1 MVDSWRAVCYNRCG
15 MIVDF
20 HTHIFP
26 PEVIAQRET
35 YRARD
40 AWFGQLY
47 ANPQAR
53 LATAE
58 DLLAAMGDGVAQ
70 AVTCGFA
77 WNDPGLC
84 RAANDYVLDAARRYP
99 DRLIPFA
106 VVQPRAGAEAEREIA
121 RAVAQGARGLGEL
134 MPDGQGY
141 RLDDLAMLQ
150 PLAEVAIAHGL
161 PLLTHTSEPVGHSY
175 PGKGTTTP
183 DQVVRLAAAFPELVI
198 VCAHWGGGL
207 PFYELLPEVAEA
219 LRNVYYDTAASTY
232 LYRPAIFPLAAQAAG
247 VAKILWGS
255 DYPLLSPRRFLAK
268 VRASGLD
275 DSALAAI
282 LGENARRL
290 LRL

>member
-1 MVDSWRAVCYNRCG
+1 MV
-15 MIVDF
+15 IDF

-26 PEVIAQRET
+26 PEVIARREA

-47 ANPQAR
+47 AHPQAR

-58 DLLAAMGDGVAQ
+58 DLLAAMDGAGVAR

-77 WNDPGLC
+77 WADAGLC

-106 VVQPRAGAEAEREIA
+106 VVQPRDSAEAEREIA
-121 RAVAQGARGLGEL
+121 RAVAQGARGIGEL

-141 RLDDLAMLQ
+141 RLDDLALLQ
-150 PLAEVAIAHGL
+150 PLAEAASAHGL
-161 PLLTHTSEPVGHSY
+161 PLLTHTSEPLGHHY
-175 PGKGTTTP
+175 PGKGATTP
-183 DQVVRLAAAFPELVI
+183 DQVVRLAAAFPNLII

-207 PFYELLPEVAEA
+207 PFYELLPEVAEV
-219 LRNVYYDTAASTY
+219 LQNVYYDTAASTY
-232 LYRPAIFPLAAQAAG
+232 IYRSAIFPLAAQAAG
-247 VAKILWGS
+247 AAKILWGS
-255 DYPLLSPRRFLAK
+255 DYPLLNQRRFLAQ

>member
-1 MVDSWRAVCYNRCG
+1 MV
-15 MIVDF
+15 IDF

-26 PEVIAQRET
+26 PEVSAQREA

-53 LATAE
+53 LATAQ
-58 DLLAAMGDGVAQ
+58 DLLAAMDSAGVQQ
-70 AVTCGFA
+70 AVTFGFA
-77 WNDPGLC
+77 WNDAGLC

-106 VVQPRAGAEAEREIA
+106 VVQPRAVAEAAREIA

-141 RLDDLAMLQ
+141 RLDDLALLQ
-150 PLAEVAIAHGL
+150 PLAEAASAHGL
-161 PLLTHTSEPVGHSY
+161 PLLTHTSEPLGHHY
-175 PGKGTTTP
+175 PGKGATTP
-183 DQVVRLAAAFPELVI
+183 DQVVRLAAACPNLVI

-207 PFYELLPEVAEA
+207 PFYELLPEVAA
-219 LRNVYYDTAASTY
+219 ILHNIYYDTAASTY

-247 VAKILWGS
+247 AAKILWGS
-255 DYPLLSPRRFLAK
+255 DYPLLNQRRFLAQ

>member
-1 MVDSWRAVCYNRCG
+1 MV
-15 MIVDF
+15 IDF

-26 PEVIAQRET
+26 PEVSAQREA

-53 LATAE
+53 LATAQ
-58 DLLAAMGDGVAQ
+58 DLLAAMDSAGVQQ
-70 AVTCGFA
+70 AVTFGFA
-77 WNDPGLC
+77 WNDAGLC
-84 RAANDYVLDAARRYP
+84 RAANDYVLDAARLYP

-106 VVQPRAGAEAEREIA
+106 VVQPQDRAEAEREIA

-141 RLDDLAMLQ
+141 RLDDLALLQ
-150 PLAEVAIAHGL
+150 PLAEAASAHGL
-161 PLLTHTSEPVGHSY
+161 PLLTHTSEPLGHSY
-175 PGKGTTTP
+175 PGKGATTP
-183 DQVVRLAAAFPELVI
+183 DQVVRLAAACPNLVI

-207 PFYELLPEVAEA
+207 PFYELLPEVAA
-219 LRNVYYDTAASTY
+219 ILHNIYYDTAASTY

-247 VAKILWGS
+247 AAKILWGS
-255 DYPLLSPRRFLAK
+255 DYPLLNQRRFLSQ

>member
-1 MVDSWRAVCYNRCG
+1 

-26 PEVIAQRET
+26 PEIIAQREA

-47 ANPQAR
+47 AHPQAR

-58 DLLAAMGDGVAQ
+58 DLLAAMDGAGVQQ

-77 WNDPGLC
+77 WADAGLC

-121 RAVAQGARGLGEL
+121 RAVAQGARGIGEL

-141 RLDDLAMLQ
+141 RLDDLALLQ
-150 PLAEVAIAHGL
+150 PLAEAASAHGL
-161 PLLTHTSEPVGHSY
+161 PLLTHTSEPLGHHY
-175 PGKGTTTP
+175 PGKGATTP
-183 DQVVRLAAAFPELVI
+183 DQVVRLAAAFPNLII

-207 PFYELLPEVAEA
+207 PFYELLPEVAEV
-219 LRNVYYDTAASTY
+219 LQNVYYDTAASTY
-232 LYRPAIFPLAAQAAG
+232 IYRSAIFPLAAQAAG
-247 VAKILWGS
+247 AAKILWGS
-255 DYPLLSPRRFLAK
+255 DYPLLNQRRFLAQ

>member
-1 MVDSWRAVCYNRCG
+1 MV
-15 MIVDF
+15 IDF

-26 PEVIAQRET
+26 PEVSAQREA

-53 LATAE
+53 LATAQ
-58 DLLAAMGDGVAQ
+58 DLLAAMDSAGVQQ
-70 AVTCGFA
+70 AVTFGFA
-77 WNDPGLC
+77 WNDAGLC

-106 VVQPRAGAEAEREIA
+106 VVQPQDRAEAEREIA

-141 RLDDLAMLQ
+141 RLDDLALLQ
-150 PLAEVAIAHGL
+150 PLAEAASAHGL
-161 PLLTHTSEPVGHSY
+161 PLLTHTSEPLGHHY
-175 PGKGTTTP
+175 PGKGATTP
-183 DQVVRLAAAFPELVI
+183 DQVVRLAAACPNLVI

-207 PFYELLPEVAEA
+207 PFYELLPEVAA
-219 LRNVYYDTAASTY
+219 ILHNIYYDTAASTY

-247 VAKILWGS
+247 AAKILWGS
-255 DYPLLSPRRFLAK
+255 DYPLLNQRRFLAQ

>member
-1 MVDSWRAVCYNRCG
+1 MV
-15 MIVDF
+15 IDF

-26 PEVIAQRET
+26 PEVSAQREA

-53 LATAE
+53 LATAQ
-58 DLLAAMGDGVAQ
+58 DLLAAMDGAGVQQ
-70 AVTCGFA
+70 AVTFGFA
-77 WNDPGLC
+77 WNDAGLC

-106 VVQPRAGAEAEREIA
+106 VVQPRAVAEAAREIA

-141 RLDDLAMLQ
+141 RLDDLALLQ
-150 PLAEVAIAHGL
+150 PLAEAASAHGL
-161 PLLTHTSEPVGHSY
+161 PLLTHTSEPLGHSY
-175 PGKGTTTP
+175 PGKGATTP
-183 DQVVRLAAAFPELVI
+183 DQVVRLAAACPNLVI

-207 PFYELLPEVAEA
+207 PFYELLPEVAA
-219 LRNVYYDTAASTY
+219 ILHNIYYDTAASTY

-247 VAKILWGS
+247 AAKILWGS
-255 DYPLLSPRRFLAK
+255 DYPLLNQRRFLAQ

>member
-1 MVDSWRAVCYNRCG
+1 MV
-15 MIVDF
+15 IDF

-26 PEVIAQRET
+26 PEVSAQREA

-53 LATAE
+53 LATAQ
-58 DLLAAMGDGVAQ
+58 DLLAAMDSAGVQQ
-70 AVTCGFA
+70 AVTFGFA
-77 WNDPGLC
+77 WNDAGLC

-106 VVQPRAGAEAEREIA
+106 VVQPRAVAEAAREIA

-141 RLDDLAMLQ
+141 RLDDLALLQ
-150 PLAEVAIAHGL
+150 PLAEAASAHGL
-161 PLLTHTSEPVGHSY
+161 PLLTHTSEPLGHSY
-175 PGKGTTTP
+175 PGKGATTP
-183 DQVVRLAAAFPELVI
+183 DQVVRLAAACPNLVI

-207 PFYELLPEVAEA
+207 PFYELLPEVAA
-219 LRNVYYDTAASTY
+219 ILHNIYYDTAASTY

-247 VAKILWGS
+247 AAKILWGS
-255 DYPLLSPRRFLAK
+255 DYPLLNQRRFLAQ

>member
-1 MVDSWRAVCYNRCG
+1 MV
-15 MIVDF
+15 IDF

-26 PEVIAQRET
+26 PEVSAQREA

-53 LATAE
+53 LATAQ
-58 DLLAAMGDGVAQ
+58 DLLAAMDGAGVQQ
-70 AVTCGFA
+70 AVTFGFA
-77 WNDPGLC
+77 WNDAGLC

-106 VVQPRAGAEAEREIA
+106 VVQPQDRAEAEREIA

-141 RLDDLAMLQ
+141 RLDDLALLQ
-150 PLAEVAIAHGL
+150 PLAEAASAHGL
-161 PLLTHTSEPVGHSY
+161 PLLTHTSEPLGHSY
-175 PGKGTTTP
+175 PGKGATTP
-183 DQVVRLAAAFPELVI
+183 DQVVRLAAACPNLVI

-207 PFYELLPEVAEA
+207 PFYELLPEVAA
-219 LRNVYYDTAASTY
+219 ILHNIYYDTAASTY

-247 VAKILWGS
+247 AAKILWGS
-255 DYPLLSPRRFLAK
+255 DYPLLNQRRFLAQ